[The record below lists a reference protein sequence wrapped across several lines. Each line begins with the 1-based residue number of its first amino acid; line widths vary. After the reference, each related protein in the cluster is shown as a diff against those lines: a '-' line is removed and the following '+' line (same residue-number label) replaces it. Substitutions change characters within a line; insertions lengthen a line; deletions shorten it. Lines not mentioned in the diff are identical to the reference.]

1 MKSNRIYMCI
11 DLKSFYAS
19 VECRQ
24 RGLDPM
30 TTNLVVADPK
40 RSQKTICLAVSP
52 AMKKLGVPGR
62 CRLFEIPKHINYI
75 IAPPQMKLY
84 IDVSA
89 DIYGIYLKYISKD
102 DIHVY
107 SIDEVFM
114 DVSDYLYMYKMN
126 AKELAKEI
134 MKDIYD
140 TTGISSACGIGSNLY
155 LAKVA
160 LDIMAKRTDDN
171 IGVLNEKM
179 YRKMLWDHRPITD
192 FWRVGRGIANRLE
205 KIGVKTMKDLAKTEE
220 NMLYKIFGIDAELLI
235 DHAWG
240 RESVTMQDIKK
251 YKPKATSVGN
261 GQVLGKDCDVKT
273 GKIIVMEMV
282 DSLCLDLTR
291 KNLVC
296 SCITLHVR
304 YNKKYFKKY
313 SHGTVNI
320 PTLTNSSKTISSYV
334 SKLYDEIVLKDA
346 LIHRFYITFNN
357 VTNNDIYQ
365 YNLFDNIEE
374 NKKEEVLQ
382 KTIIN
387 IKDKYGK
394 NSLLK
399 GMSLKEGATA
409 RERNMQIGGHRSGES
424 K

>member
-134 MKDIYD
+134 MKDI
-140 TTGISSACGIGSNLY
+140 
-155 LAKVA
+155 
-160 LDIMAKRTDDN
+160 
-171 IGVLNEKM
+171 
-179 YRKMLWDHRPITD
+179 
-192 FWRVGRGIANRLE
+192 
-205 KIGVKTMKDLAKTEE
+205 
-220 NMLYKIFGIDAELLI
+220 
-235 DHAWG
+235 
-240 RESVTMQDIKK
+240 
-251 YKPKATSVGN
+251 
-261 GQVLGKDCDVKT
+261 
-273 GKIIVMEMV
+273 
-282 DSLCLDLTR
+282 
-291 KNLVC
+291 
-296 SCITLHVR
+296 
-304 YNKKYFKKY
+304 
-313 SHGTVNI
+313 
-320 PTLTNSSKTISSYV
+320 
-334 SKLYDEIVLKDA
+334 
-346 LIHRFYITFNN
+346 
-357 VTNNDIYQ
+357 
-365 YNLFDNIEE
+365 
-374 NKKEEVLQ
+374 
-382 KTIIN
+382 
-387 IKDKYGK
+387 
-394 NSLLK
+394 
-399 GMSLKEGATA
+399 
-409 RERNMQIGGHRSGES
+409 
-424 K
+424 

>member
-179 YRKMLWDHRPITD
+179 YRRMLWEYRPITD
-192 FWRVGRGIANRLE
+192 FWRVGKGIANRLE
-205 KIGVKTMKDLAKTEE
+205 KIGVKTMKDLAKTDE

-296 SCITLHVR
+296 SCITLNVR

-313 SHGTVNI
+313 SHGTITI

-334 SKLYDEIVLKDA
+334 SKLYDKIVLKDA

-365 YNLFDNIEE
+365 YNLFSNIEE

>member
-205 KIGVKTMKDLAKTEE
+205 KNRG
-220 NMLYKIFGIDAELLI
+220 
-235 DHAWG
+235 
-240 RESVTMQDIKK
+240 
-251 YKPKATSVGN
+251 
-261 GQVLGKDCDVKT
+261 
-273 GKIIVMEMV
+273 
-282 DSLCLDLTR
+282 
-291 KNLVC
+291 
-296 SCITLHVR
+296 
-304 YNKKYFKKY
+304 
-313 SHGTVNI
+313 
-320 PTLTNSSKTISSYV
+320 
-334 SKLYDEIVLKDA
+334 
-346 LIHRFYITFNN
+346 
-357 VTNNDIYQ
+357 
-365 YNLFDNIEE
+365 
-374 NKKEEVLQ
+374 
-382 KTIIN
+382 
-387 IKDKYGK
+387 
-394 NSLLK
+394 
-399 GMSLKEGATA
+399 
-409 RERNMQIGGHRSGES
+409 
-424 K
+424 